1 MRRRY
6 AAVYHD
12 QGSGEF
18 SRAALLAALA
28 TRFRVRRIY
37 AREILAS
44 DAWHA
49 STELLAL
56 PGGADLPYARLLNGA
71 GNASVLRYIEA
82 GGAFFGVCAGAYYV
96 SRRVAFEAAS
106 PDAITGQRELALF
119 AGTARGSLHDL
130 AQPYSLEH
138 LRCAALAPL
147 RVSATQQRLHALYWG
162 GPEFIPD
169 SGASFRPLLTY
180 ESPPRLAAL
189 STQVGKGRVVLSGV
203 HAEVSGAQF
212 PIEVSRF
219 GDDSFEHGMRVSA
232 ELSRVDAERRQAFE
246 LLLDALALK

>member
-1 MRRRY
+1 MRQRY

-12 QGSGEF
+12 QGTGEF

-37 AREILAS
+37 ASEILAS

-49 STELLAL
+49 STELLAF
-56 PGGADLPYARLLNGA
+56 PGGADLPYARVLDGA
-71 GNASVLRYIEA
+71 GNASILRYLEA
-82 GGAFFGVCAGAYYV
+82 GGAFLGVCAGAYYA
-96 SRRVAFEAAS
+96 SRRIAFEAET

-130 AQPYSLEH
+130 AEPYSLAH
-138 LRCAALAPL
+138 LRCAAVAPL
-147 RVSATQQRLHALYWG
+147 RASATQRPLHALYWG
-162 GPEFIPD
+162 GPAFIPD
-169 SGASFRPLLTY
+169 RDANFQPLLAY

-189 STQVGKGRVVLSGV
+189 RTDVGKGRVVLSGV

-219 GDDSFEHGMRVSA
+219 GDDSFEHGMRVGA
-232 ELSRVDAERRQAFE
+232 ELSCVEHERRQAFD